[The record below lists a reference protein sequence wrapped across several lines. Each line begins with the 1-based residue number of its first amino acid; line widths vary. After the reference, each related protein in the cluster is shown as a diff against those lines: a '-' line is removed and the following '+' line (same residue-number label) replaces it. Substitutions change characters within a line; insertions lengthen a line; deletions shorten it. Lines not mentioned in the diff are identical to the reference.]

1 MKIDTYYKAKAE
13 EIHKTCPVVDTHLD
27 LAGELVFRLRNGEEN
42 PLRDI
47 YLPAFRKGGF
57 DLIVS
62 SVYLQNHELPEGGL
76 RAALEQIVML
86 KEQIRK
92 NPEFLEIRSVED
104 LDRCLKDHRI
114 GIILYMEG
122 LDCIGS
128 DVRLLTA
135 LWELGVRGASL
146 TWSRRN
152 LLASGCCKASECYE
166 IRGGL
171 SPEGFDVVREMERL
185 RMFVDVSHLNDD
197 GFENIRETAIRPFMA
212 THSNSRE
219 VAFHYRNL
227 TDTQMQI
234 LADQGGIAGLNGY
247 VRLVSETAEEE
258 YPDENGV
265 YCLEKLCMHV
275 EHMVEVM
282 GPEHVGYGFDFCD
295 SYTAAERMAEGQPHY
310 ADCLLNHGN
319 VPLLTAALLQRGM
332 NEEAVRK
339 IVGENFVQYFRK
351 MLPKTS

>member
-1 MKIDTYYKAKAE
+1 MPIRSWTLIWTWQGNWSTVSAMGKKIRCGTF
-13 EIHKTCPVVDTHLD
+13 I
-27 LAGELVFRLRNGEEN
+27 FRL
-42 PLRDI
+42 
-47 YLPAFRKGGF
+47 RKGGF

-76 RAALEQIVML
+76 RAALEQIVVL

-185 RMFVDVSHLNDD
+185 GMFVDVSHLNDD
-197 GFENIRETAIRPFMA
+197 GFENYSGNSNPAIYGNPF
-212 THSNSRE
+212 
-219 VAFHYRNL
+219 
-227 TDTQMQI
+227 QQ
-234 LADQGGIAGLNGY
+234 
-247 VRLVSETAEEE
+247 
-258 YPDENGV
+258 
-265 YCLEKLCMHV
+265 
-275 EHMVEVM
+275 
-282 GPEHVGYGFDFCD
+282 
-295 SYTAAERMAEGQPHY
+295 
-310 ADCLLNHGN
+310 
-319 VPLLTAALLQRGM
+319 QRG
-332 NEEAVRK
+332 
-339 IVGENFVQYFRK
+339 G
-351 MLPKTS
+351 LSLS

>member
-1 MKIDTYYKAKAE
+1 M
-13 EIHKTCPVVDTHLD
+13 
-27 LAGELVFRLRNGEEN
+27 
-42 PLRDI
+42 
-47 YLPAFRKGGF
+47 
-57 DLIVS
+57 
-62 SVYLQNHELPEGGL
+62 
-76 RAALEQIVML
+76 
-86 KEQIRK
+86 
-92 NPEFLEIRSVED
+92 
-104 LDRCLKDHRI
+104 
-114 GIILYMEG
+114 
-122 LDCIGS
+122 
-128 DVRLLTA
+128 
-135 LWELGVRGASL
+135 
-146 TWSRRN
+146 
-152 LLASGCCKASECYE
+152 ASGCCKASECYE

-185 RMFVDVSHLNDD
+185 GMFVDVSHLNDD

-234 LADQGGIAGLNGY
+234 LADQGGIAGLNGC

-319 VPLLTAALLQRGM
+319 VSLLTAALLQRGM

>member
-1 MKIDTYYKAKAE
+1 MKLEDYYIKKAK
-13 EIHKTCPVVDTHLD
+13 EIHLAGPVVDTHLD

-76 RAALEQIVML
+76 RAALEQIVVL

-92 NPEFLEIRSVED
+92 NPEFMEIRSVED
-104 LDRCLKDHRI
+104 LDRCLEDHRI

-128 DVRLLTA
+128 DVRLLAA

-171 SPEGFDVVREMERL
+171 SPEGFDVVRGMERSEEHTSEL
-185 RMFVDVSHLNDD
+185 QSH
-197 GFENIRETAIRPFMA
+197 
-212 THSNSRE
+212 
-219 VAFHYRNL
+219 
-227 TDTQMQI
+227 
-234 LADQGGIAGLNGY
+234 
-247 VRLVSETAEEE
+247 
-258 YPDENGV
+258 
-265 YCLEKLCMHV
+265 
-275 EHMVEVM
+275 
-282 GPEHVGYGFDFCD
+282 
-295 SYTAAERMAEGQPHY
+295 
-310 ADCLLNHGN
+310 
-319 VPLLTAALLQRGM
+319 
-332 NEEAVRK
+332 
-339 IVGENFVQYFRK
+339 
-351 MLPKTS
+351 